1 MQEGSTAIFPSNT
14 TGELPQYP
22 VDFLT
27 NMSEKFVLYVT
38 RQFPFTCSLRCG
50 PLSCAAKRLG
60 FAWNVARDTAP
71 GSAQPVA

>member
-38 RQFPFTCSLRCG
+38 RQSPITCSLRYG

-60 FAWNVARDTAP
+60 SAWECCA
-71 GSAQPVA
+71 